1 MFRIPLSPSVLDIK
15 SSRGA
20 EVSYG
25 TNAPLR
31 GKFRETNQSVRRQ
44 LRRIDRH
51 QMIFEN
57 QGHDQ
62 KRRGEKAA
70 HRSPQPGPERQR
82 DKDRQRVQLEP
93 AADNGRCDKMTFN
106 ENDSDKSQRRDQ
118 AAADGREGDQ

>member
-44 LRRIDRH
+44 LRRIRRH

-62 KRRGEKAA
+62 KRRGQEAA

-82 DKDRQRVQLEP
+82 HEHGERVQLEP
-93 AADNGRCDKMTFN
+93 AADDGRWDKMTLD
-106 ENDSDKSQRRDQ
+106 ENDSDKSQR
-118 AAADGREGDQ
+118 

>member
-25 TNAPLR
+25 TNAAPR
-31 GKFRETNQSVRRQ
+31 GKFRKMNQSVRRQ
-44 LRRIDRH
+44 LRRIRRH
-51 QMIFEN
+51 QMILEN
-57 QGHDQ
+57 QRHDQ

-82 DKDRQRVQLEP
+82 DEYRERVQLEP
-93 AADNGRCDKMTFN
+93 AADDGRCDKMTLD
-106 ENDSDKSQRRDQ
+106 ENDSDKMQRRDQ
-118 AAADGREGDQ
+118 AAA

>member
-1 MFRIPLSPSVLDIK
+1 MFRIPISPSVLDIK
-15 SSRGA
+15 SSRGT

-31 GKFRETNQSVRRQ
+31 GKFRETNRSVRRQ
-44 LRRIDRH
+44 LRRIRRH

-62 KRRGEKAA
+62 KRRGQEAA

-82 DKDRQRVQLEP
+82 HEHGERVQLEP
-93 AADNGRCDKMTFN
+93 AADDGGGN
-106 ENDSDKSQRRDQ
+106 EMAFEEDNPGES
-118 AAADGREGDQ
+118 